1 MLRSKPVSGTL
12 FTSSALRRALEFD
25 MELQCSSKS
34 LQIFVSASTV
44 VPSSNMTYQVSAG
57 KHVGEPNEPLSL
69 QQSRHCSYRDPMAT
83 IILHLY
89 NSDQHPD

>member
-1 MLRSKPVSGTL
+1 MQIAMFENL
-12 FTSSALRRALEFD
+12 
-25 MELQCSSKS
+25 

-69 QQSRHCSYRDPMAT
+69 QQSRHCSYRDSSW
-83 IILHLY
+83 LL
-89 NSDQHPD
+89 